1 MDNAVWRRFDT
12 KIDITLP
19 DETIRHELIHEFLKG
34 YPNKI
39 SVNEK
44 SMGILVEITDGY
56 SPADIKTIVNSA
68 FKKAIIEDRKNIS
81 LKDLLYEILVFE
93 NSGNIDIE
101 NGVNYLRKYNVTQKN
116 IAETLKISVRQVRNH
131 LQEG

>member
-1 MDNAVWRRFDT
+1 LDNAVWRRFDT

-44 SMGILVEITDGY
+44 SMGILVRSRTDIHLLI
-56 SPADIKTIVNSA
+56 SKRSSTQHL
-68 FKKAIIEDRKNIS
+68 KK
-81 LKDLLYEILVFE
+81 
-93 NSGNIDIE
+93 
-101 NGVNYLRKYNVTQKN
+101 Q
-116 IAETLKISVRQVRNH
+116 
-131 LQEG
+131 

>member
-1 MDNAVWRRFDT
+1 MKYWC
-12 KIDITLP
+12 
-19 DETIRHELIHEFLKG
+19 LK
-34 YPNKI
+34 
-39 SVNEK
+39 
-44 SMGILVEITDGY
+44 
-56 SPADIKTIVNSA
+56 
-68 FKKAIIEDRKNIS
+68 
-81 LKDLLYEILVFE
+81 

>member
-1 MDNAVWRRFDT
+1 
-12 KIDITLP
+12 
-19 DETIRHELIHEFLKG
+19 
-34 YPNKI
+34 
-39 SVNEK
+39 
-44 SMGILVEITDGY
+44 MGILVEITDGY